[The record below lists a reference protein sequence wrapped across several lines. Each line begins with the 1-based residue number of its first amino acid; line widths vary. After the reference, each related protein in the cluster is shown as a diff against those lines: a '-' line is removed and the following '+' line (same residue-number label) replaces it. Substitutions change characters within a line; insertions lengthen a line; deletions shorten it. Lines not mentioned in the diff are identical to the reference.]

1 MKIKSISVGVAG
13 IFLFIAAG
21 LPQTVVAAE
30 VKMDLRFAGAF
41 VTGITHVVDPVTG
54 ATTISSSESP
64 STPPST
70 SRLCSPRFGPG
81 VSSAPGS
88 SERRTWRPPWS
99 GKRSASEQM
108 HRACQSHPTPAATL
122 RNWPNGKELRDREAA
137 GRPGRRKALR
147 V

>member
-54 ATTISSSESP
+54 ATAP
-64 STPPST
+64 SALIHTT
-70 SRLCSPRFGPG
+70 SK
-81 VSSAPGS
+81 GS
-88 SERRTWRPPWS
+88 
-99 GKRSASEQM
+99 
-108 HRACQSHPTPAATL
+108 
-122 RNWPNGKELRDREAA
+122 
-137 GRPGRRKALR
+137 PGRAVTRGFGGVTIPSWTSTKD
-147 V
+147 